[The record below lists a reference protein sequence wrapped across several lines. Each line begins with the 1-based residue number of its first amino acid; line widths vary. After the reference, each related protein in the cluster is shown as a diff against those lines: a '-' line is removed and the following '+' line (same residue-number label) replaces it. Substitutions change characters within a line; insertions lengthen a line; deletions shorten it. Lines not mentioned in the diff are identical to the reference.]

1 MIVKTNR
8 FTATAL
14 PRVVG
19 GEVRGAAG
27 VEAGQ
32 QEAAEEGDEGEGG
45 GGEERPAQGG
55 RGVEAGGEAA
65 VQPLHHQEVD
75 GGAQPALELQTKV
88 E

>member
-8 FTATAL
+8 FTALL

-45 GGEERPAQGG
+45 GCEERPAQGG

-88 E
+88 K